1 MIVQSATLSGGLAI
15 NKMQG
20 IKGKEIGKP
29 MKSPLTQE
37 VTATTCTLQ
46 NLIYNAIKNPVIQ
59 QKLVKYLK
67 DNPKRIPVHCRAVST
82 CFLQQFI
89 NYKNET

>member
-1 MIVQSATLSGGLAI
+1 MSNPQLSGGPAI
-15 NKMQG
+15 NKMQE

-67 DNPKRIPVHCRAVST
+67 DNPKRIPVRVVQLAHVSAAVYK
-82 CFLQQFI
+82 LQ
-89 NYKNET
+89 E